1 MVKKTIISAFAL
13 FVLAGFYVVD
23 ASAPANAQSSCMHC
37 NFAFG
42 KCKQLKKDTMQGCQA
57 RHTKCVNECKG
68 ITAAQ
73 PKDADKA
80 KAADSKK
87 KK

>member
-1 MVKKTIISAFAL
+1 MVKNTLIAIFTL
-13 FVLAGFYVVD
+13 FVLAGLYVVD
-23 ASAPANAQSSCMHC
+23 VTAPANAQSSCMHC

-57 RHTKCVNECKG
+57 RHTQCVNECKG
-68 ITAAQ
+68 TAAAQ